1 MGQCYRR
8 DPQAALDDMCAVPFA
23 DRAAYVTVIEL
34 IHARGGA
41 IPDDAHEIARRCGCD
56 PALWRRIRA
65 RLIDL
70 GKLYADDGWLR
81 AGFADKEAAA
91 AQRRRAVAQAA
102 GRASG
107 LVRAAGPS
115 SINALAGTD
124 APATDDVAPP
134 ITRARAVARAEIK
147 AHLAAIDPHA
157 IQHLVAALLQAMGY
171 VTEVSPPGPDGGTDV
186 LALPDA
192 FGSGTP
198 HLRTQV
204 KHRSGRAERDEIA
217 ALRGILKPD
226 REVGLFVSFGG
237 FTREARREAAAG
249 TPHIRLID
257 LDGFVDLWATHSDAL
272 PAAAR
277 AQLPLA
283 PVWFLD
289 GTAERAHPL
298 IRHPEVPA
306 EGGPRRMNGH

>member
-1 MGQCYRR
+1 MGHCYRR

-41 IPDDAHEIARRCGCD
+41 IPDDAQDIARRCGCD

-70 GKLYADDGWLR
+70 GKLYVDDGWLR

-91 AQRRRAVAQAA
+91 AQRRRVVAQAA

-107 LVRAAGPS
+107 LVRAAGS
-115 SINALAGTD
+115 SPINGLGGTD
-124 APATDDVAPP
+124 VAAEGGPEPP
-134 ITRARAVARAEIK
+134 IMRARAAARAEIK
-147 AHLAAIDPHA
+147 AHLAAIDPYA

-171 VTEVSPPGPDGGTDV
+171 VTQVSPPGPDGGTDV
-186 LALPDA
+186 LAWPDQLGA
-192 FGSGTP
+192 ATP
-198 HLRTQV
+198 HIRAQV
-204 KHRSGRAERDEIA
+204 KHRAGRAAREEIA
-217 ALRGILKPD
+217 ALRGILKAD
-226 REVGLFVSFGG
+226 LEVGLFVSFGG
-237 FTREARREAAAG
+237 FSNEARREAATG
-249 TPHIRLID
+249 MPHIRLME
-257 LDGFVDLWATHSDAL
+257 LDDFVDLWATHSDAL

-289 GTAERAHPL
+289 L
-298 IRHPEVPA
+298 QVP
-306 EGGPRRMNGH
+306 

>member
-8 DPQAALDDMCAVPFA
+8 DPDAALDDMCAVAFA

-41 IPDDAHEIARRCGCD
+41 IPDDDAGIARRCGCEA
-56 PALWRRIRA
+56 ALWRRIRA

-70 GKLYADDGWLR
+70 GKLYVDDGWLR
-81 AGFADKEAAA
+81 SPFADKEAAA

-107 LVRAAGPS
+107 AVRAAGPS
-115 SINALAGTD
+115 RINDLGGTD
-124 APATDDVAPP
+124 VASDDAVPP
-134 ITRARAVARAEIK
+134 IVRARAEARAGIK
-147 AHLAAIDPHA
+147 AHLATVDPHA
-157 IQHLVAALLQAMGY
+157 IQHLVAALLQAKGY
-171 VTEVSPPGPDGGTDV
+171 VTQVSPPGPDGGTDV
-186 LALPDA
+186 LALPDP

-198 HLRTQV
+198 HIRVQV
-204 KHRSGRAERDEIA
+204 KHRSGRAEREEIA
-217 ALRGILKPD
+217 ALRGILRPD

-237 FTREARREAAAG
+237 FTRDARREAAAG
-249 TPHIRLID
+249 TPHVRLID
-257 LDGFVDLWATHSDAL
+257 LDGFVELWARHLDAL
-272 PAAAR
+272 PATAR

-289 GTAERAHPL
+289 E
-298 IRHPEVPA
+298 PA
-306 EGGPRRMNGH
+306 CFVGRVSSEAA